1 MMWIPLLI
9 VLALFF
15 MLYNREVSGPGPS
28 YGRKA
33 RDPLDILKER
43 YARGEIGKEEYEEKK
58 TDLER

>member
-1 MMWIPLLI
+1 MLIPLLI
-9 VLALFF
+9 VLALFA
-15 MLYNREVSGPGPS
+15 MYYNRGAFGPGLS